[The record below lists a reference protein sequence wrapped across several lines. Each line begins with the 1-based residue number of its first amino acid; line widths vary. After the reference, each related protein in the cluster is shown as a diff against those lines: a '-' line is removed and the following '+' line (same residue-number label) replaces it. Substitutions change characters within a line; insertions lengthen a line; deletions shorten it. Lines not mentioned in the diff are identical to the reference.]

1 MFSENYAVC
10 LNDDG
15 SPREIE
21 RDGPV
26 VTYKATG
33 YESGRMVAMRLIPV
47 ANIDEAERVRFEEA
61 ARKVQKL
68 DQENL
73 VKVFDVGVKH
83 DHFAFVSEYVEG
95 EAADSWIRAH
105 GPMPADAVLRI
116 ALQVVDTLAAAA
128 SLKFAHGS
136 IQPANILVL
145 PGVAADGG
153 WPRIKL
159 RNFDLAGLKFRSDEN
174 EARELV
180 PPMRPEFSSPEQ
192 LENGMVDFRSDVFSL
207 GATLWFLLTGAPP
220 SSASATEPG
229 LRLLTPSAGVPRFVR
244 NLIGRM
250 LRQNPEERPQDPVAL
265 VEKIHAC
272 LQKAE
277 RQTAFTRSF
286 VPAAIPALPRRK
298 KSAAPALALAASVAL
313 LAALAGLLF
322 WRSSPRESKPL
333 GVIIGVPET
342 GESSL
347 ASAPPST
354 SSLAQSAANEKSQV
368 ATVAQQPNTA
378 GTSSPEP
385 AVNADKL
392 GSSAQLAA
400 NNRMAEPPTPGE
412 GPSTEAN
419 QAASDAQP
427 PPLENGE
434 PPSLD
439 SRDRSETAANDSSL
453 STTAGSEAPTSS
465 EPVISKKRANSS
477 AVKTASRRQRVARS
491 SGAHRLPPLRVGSE
505 AARFVST
512 TSKGNWVLRLPSG
525 ETVVTPPVPNPDDA
539 PVVSHRRVRRV
550 ERPMPL
556 EDQAPVIVSPPE

>member
-26 VTYKATG
+26 VTYKAAG
-33 YESGRMVAMRLIPV
+33 YESGRMVAMRLIPL
-47 ANIDEAERVRFEEA
+47 ANIDEPERVRFAEA

-68 DQENL
+68 DRDNL
-73 VKVFDVGVKH
+73 IRVFDVGVKH

-95 EAADSWIRAH
+95 EAADSWIHAH

-116 ALQVVDTLAAAA
+116 GLQVADALAAAA
-128 SLKFAHGS
+128 SHKWAHGS
-136 IQPANILVL
+136 IQPANILIL

-180 PPMRPEFSSPEQ
+180 PPMLPEFSSPEQ
-192 LENGMVDFRSDVFSL
+192 LENGIVDFRSDVFSL
-207 GATLWFLLTGAPP
+207 GATVWFLLTGAAP
-220 SSASATEPG
+220 SRVLGTEPG
-229 LRLLTPSAGVPRFVR
+229 ARLLTPGPNVPRFVR
-244 NLIGRM
+244 NLVGRM
-250 LRQNPEERPQDPVAL
+250 LRQNPEERPQEPVAL
-265 VEKIHAC
+265 VEKIRAC

-286 VPAAIPALPRRK
+286 APAAIPTLPPPRK
-298 KSAAPALALAASVAL
+298 RTAPALALAASVAI
-313 LAALAGLLF
+313 LAALAALLL
-322 WRSSPRESKPL
+322 WRSSQRESKPL

-342 GESSL
+342 VESSL
-347 ASAPPST
+347 ASTPPST
-354 SSLAQSAANEKSQV
+354 SSLAQSAVNEKSEV
-368 ATVAQQPNTA
+368 DSVGHQPNTA
-378 GTSSPEP
+378 GTSPPEA

-392 GSSAQLAA
+392 GSSAQLVA
-400 NNRMAEPPTPGE
+400 NNHMAEPPTPGE
-412 GPSTEAN
+412 GPSTETN
-419 QAASDAQP
+419 QASSDAQP

-434 PPSLD
+434 PLPAD
-439 SRDRSETAANDSSL
+439 SPDRSETAANNSSL
-453 STTAGSEAPTSS
+453 RITTGNEPPTSS
-465 EPVISKKRANSS
+465 ERAVNKKRTNST
-477 AVKTASRRQRVARS
+477 ATKTTSRRQRLAKS
-491 SGAHRLPPLRVGSE
+491 SGARRLPPLRVGSE

-512 TSKGNWVLRLPSG
+512 TSHGDWVLRLPSG
-525 ETVVTPPVPNPDDA
+525 ETIVTPPVPNPDEV

-550 ERPMPL
+550 ERPVPL
-556 EDQAPVIVSPPE
+556 EDEPPVMVSPPQ

>member
-26 VTYKATG
+26 VTYKAAG
-33 YESGRMVAMRLIPV
+33 YESGRMVAMRLIPL
-47 ANIDEAERVRFEEA
+47 ANIDQAERLRFAEA

-68 DQENL
+68 DRDNL
-73 VKVFDVGVKH
+73 IRVFDVGVKH

-95 EAADSWIRAH
+95 EAADCWIHAH

-116 ALQVVDTLAAAA
+116 ALQVADALAAAA
-128 SLKFAHGS
+128 SHKWAHGS
-136 IQPANILVL
+136 IQPANILIL
-145 PGVAADGG
+145 PGVATDGG

-180 PPMRPEFSSPEQ
+180 PPMLPEFSSPEQ
-192 LENGMVDFRSDVFSL
+192 LENGIGGFRSDVFSL
-207 GATLWFLLTGAPP
+207 SATVWFLLTGAAP
-220 SSASATEPG
+220 SPALGNEPG
-229 LRLLTPSAGVPRFVR
+229 PRLLTPAANVPRFVR
-244 NLIGRM
+244 NLVGRM

-265 VEKIHAC
+265 VEKIRAC

-286 VPAAIPALPRRK
+286 APAAIPTLPPPRK
-298 KSAAPALALAASVAL
+298 RTAPALALAASVAI
-313 LAALAGLLF
+313 LAALAALLF
-322 WRSSPRESKPL
+322 WRSSQRESKPL

-342 GESSL
+342 VEPSA
-347 ASAPPST
+347 ASMPPST
-354 SSLAQSAANEKSQV
+354 SSLAQSAADEKSEV
-368 ATVAQQPNTA
+368 GNVGQQPNTA
-378 GTSSPEP
+378 GTSPEA

-392 GSSAQLAA
+392 GSSAQLVA
-400 NNRMAEPPTPGE
+400 NNHMAEPPTPAE
-412 GPSTEAN
+412 GPSTESN
-419 QAASDAQP
+419 QASSDAQP

-434 PPSLD
+434 PLPAD
-439 SRDRSETAANDSSL
+439 SPDRSDTAANNSSL
-453 STTAGSEAPTSS
+453 RTTTGNEPPTSS
-465 EPVISKKRANSS
+465 ERVVNKKRTNSTPT
-477 AVKTASRRQRVARS
+477 KTTSRRQRLAKS
-491 SGAHRLPPLRVGSE
+491 SGTRRFPPLRVGSE

-512 TSKGNWVLRLPSG
+512 TSNGDWVLRLPSG
-525 ETVVTPPVPNPDDA
+525 ETIVTPPVPNPDDA

-550 ERPMPL
+550 ERPVPL
-556 EDQAPVIVSPPE
+556 EDQPPVMVSPPQ